1 MNREIAK
8 RIAALADMTIPE
20 LREEYSRVFGE
31 ETRSKHKV
39 FLRKRIV
46 WGLQAREYGGL
57 SERALQ
63 RAEEL
68 TSESNLTLVAPKAWT
83 ETSTFRSKHDPPPLL
98 PGAQL
103 VRKYKGEQIVVTKL
117 PKGFEW
123 KGEVYRSL
131 SAIAK
136 AVTNSHWNGNLFFRV
151 GKEKTR

>member
-8 RIAALADMTIPE
+8 RIAALEDMTIPE
-20 LREEYSRVFGE
+20 LRQEYARVFGE

-57 SERALQ
+57 SERALR

-68 TSESNLTLVAPKAWT
+68 ANESSLTLVARKAWT
-83 ETSTFRSKHDPPPLL
+83 ENRPFSPKRLAPPL
-98 PGAQL
+98 PGSQIT
-103 VRKYKGEQIVVTKL
+103 REYKGEQINVTVL

-123 KGEVYRSL
+123 KGEVYRTL
-131 SAIAK
+131 SAVAK
-136 AVTNSHWNGNLFFRV
+136 AVTGSHWNGNLFFGIRK
-151 GKEKTR
+151 GAKR

>member
-1 MNREIAK
+1 MNTEIAK
-8 RIAALADMTIPE
+8 RIAALEDMTIPE
-20 LREEYSRVFGE
+20 LREEYARVFSE

-68 TSESNLTLVAPKAWT
+68 AGESNLTLVAAKAWT
-83 ETSTFRSKHDPPPLL
+83 ETSTFRSKRSGSRL
-98 PGAQL
+98 PGSQIT
-103 VRKYKGEQIVVTKL
+103 REYKGEQINVTVL

-136 AVTNSHWNGNLFFRV
+136 AVTGSHWNGNLFFRV